1 MGHIEGL
8 NRNQIMMTDLE
19 SLISDN
25 NECRV
30 IDAFCGKLDMKK
42 IFLPTALS
50 PRGDLQLRISS
61 ACQSRCAALRLAFL
75 GRHLFCCA
83 AKVGKSALKRGSA
96 KSGKGTWVV
105 APPLKNLP
113 LRLITADLFKS
124 YLRCFRCALE
134 FKLGNY

>member
-83 AKVGKSALKRGSA
+83 AKVGKNAYRLS
-96 KSGKGTWVV
+96 
-105 APPLKNLP
+105 PLGDRRRNARKYIIVLNIAASRIACR
-113 LRLITADLFKS
+113 RLATADGLRGNISS
-124 YLRCFRCALE
+124 Y
-134 FKLGNY
+134 